1 MVVDRTQRIAED
13 VRAHITELVGEVC
26 AEALQAL
33 LGVDLVRAVN
43 RSSILEHTD
52 AQGTRGERPL
62 VHSHIDR
69 CGHGDGETRTTDL
82 RVRIDNLAI
91 NSGEVCLNRDD
102 VVAIREVG
110 DRADVVV

>member
-1 MVVDRTQRIAED
+1 MVIDRTQGVAED
-13 VRAHITELVGEVC
+13 IRADITKLVGEVGT
-26 AEALQAL
+26 EALKAL
-33 LGVDLVRAVN
+33 LGVDLVGAIN
-43 RSSILEHTD
+43 RGGILEHAD

-102 VVAIREVG
+102 VVAIGEVG